1 MSEYKMLVIILL
13 SILVIVLYFV
23 FNNEYTPNFQKYDVR
38 PEVWNTEFA
47 DAYKNMS
54 EQERI
59 TRDKCPKF
67 SHKGY
72 VAMKLQAGLKKRLV
86 TLWETTKHLKTL
98 EDIPSNVIWG
108 TKSSG
113 KELVHILD
121 IKQHDPVLH
130 AELEKYIKTE
140 LESWTN
146 TSNLIHTATYG
157 IREYKRGATLKVHCD
172 RYDTHVLSAI
182 IHIAHEQETPWSL
195 DVWDHSDKKEKVY
208 LDENTDLV
216 LYESIA
222 TMHGRP
228 DPFMGNSYVN
238 LFIHFKTP
246 GWMDTMDTIFK
257 R

>member
-1 MSEYKMLVIILL
+1 MLVIILI
-13 SILVIVLYFV
+13 SIILLTVIYFV
-23 FNNEYTPNFQKYDVR
+23 FNNYYTPNFQKYEVK
-38 PEVWNTEFA
+38 PEVWNTEF
-47 DAYKNMS
+47 DTAYKNMS

-67 SHKGY
+67 TKKGY
-72 VAMKLQAGLKKRLV
+72 VAKKLPSGLKKRLV
-86 TLWETTKHLKTL
+86 KLWETKKHLKIS
-98 EDIPSNVIWG
+98 EDVPSNVIWG

-113 KELVHILD
+113 KELINILD
-121 IKQHDPVLH
+121 IKKHDL
-130 AELEKYIKTE
+130 ALQTE
-140 LESWTN
+140 LENYIEKELEIWAN
-146 TSNLIHTATYG
+146 TPNLIHTATYG

-195 DVWDHSDKKEKVY
+195 DVWDHSGKKEKVY

-228 DPFMGNSYVN
+228 EPFMGNSYVN
-238 LFIHFKTP
+238 IFIHFKTP
-246 GWMDTMDTIFK
+246 GWMDKMNTIFK